1 MDTRL
6 LLVSHAATVA
16 QRAGRFPA
24 DEPLEARDRAAAEA
38 ARAVLARRADL
49 GGATAFTSPAA
60 CARDTVAALGL
71 TATPVDALA
80 DVDYGEWRGQR
91 LADIAQQAA
100 DALAAWTRDP
110 AAAPPGGESFIQ
122 LVQRIGQ
129 WLDAL
134 GRHAEPKAA
143 PEAEPESAPT
153 AHAVLRPSTHHA
165 AQSARTVIAVTHAPL
180 MRAAIVYALGA
191 APEVFP
197 RIEIAP
203 LSVIEL
209 RSSRRG
215 WTWWPATAL

>member
-6 LLVSHAATVA
+6 LLVSHAATLA

-24 DEPLEARDRAAAEA
+24 DEPLEARDRAAAET

-49 GGATAFTSPAA
+49 DGATVFTSPAA
-60 CARDTVAALGL
+60 CARDTATALGL
-71 TATPVDALA
+71 MATPVDALA

-110 AAAPPGGESFIQ
+110 AIAPPGGESFTEV
-122 LVQRIGQ
+122 VQRVGQ
-129 WLDAL
+129 WLD
-134 GRHAEPKAA
+134 HAA
-143 PEAEPESAPT
+143 P
-153 AHAVLRPSTHHA
+153 
-165 AQSARTVIAVTHAPL
+165 SARTVIAVTHAPL
-180 MRAAIVYALGA
+180 MRAALVYALGA
-191 APEVFP
+191 APELFP

-203 LSVIEL
+203 LSMIEL
-209 RSSRRG
+209 RSSRRV